1 MKRTS
6 NCLNES
12 DADDKFF
19 DHDNQPC
26 PTMPKLVQSRTKKNL
41 KKSVERLL
49 FFNFL
54 ATPTLESR
62 YFVTSMIKYT
72 KFFRCSNWIYRRNF
86 YQSDFAV
93 TTDLAP
99 MNQYESQIFSTLKR
113 FNGERIVQYKLGA
126 VVPSKIS
133 VVRDSFFD
141 AQTSNIFSRPKKGM
155 KTYTSETTFECD
167 LYMRIKEPEVLT
179 VVELLQGAVMKIHKL
194 NSVKDIKS
202 AHNWLFIEVSMGPQF
217 LADKLWQLERA
228 ARVFKRNDPSFN
240 IGSCVVLHNGSEN
253 ESDKAIREI
262 KLPDFMLISKVP
274 VYVGWVPTRNI
285 YSVLQG
291 MQDNIK
297 GLQSDVRD
305 IKVNLERL
313 ATLLV
318 K

>member
-1 MKRTS
+1 
-6 NCLNES
+6 
-12 DADDKFF
+12 
-19 DHDNQPC
+19 
-26 PTMPKLVQSRTKKNL
+26 MPNHALFHPEQKKCGTDFHF
-41 KKSVERLL
+41 SI
-49 FFNFL
+49 FSIFL

-167 LYMRIKEPEVLT
+167 LYMRIKKPEVLT

-228 ARVFKRNDPSFN
+228 VRVFKRNDPSFN
-240 IGSCVVLHNGSEN
+240 IGSCVVLHNGSEK
-253 ESDKAIREI
+253 ESDNAIQEI
-262 KLPDFMLISKVP
+262 KLPEFMLISKVP

-285 YSVLQG
+285 YSVLVG
-291 MQDNIK
+291 MQDNIQGFESK
-297 GLQSDVRD
+297 LQSVQSDVRD
-305 IKVNLERL
+305 IKVSLERL